1 MKKDKF
7 TNYLN
12 ISASIAS
19 LAGFIIMIVEKVDA
33 PINLGS
39 ILGGFFLAI
48 WIVSLILVFL
58 YVIQAA
64 KRLVKKYCNF
74 FITAITI
81 ISCGVILF
89 LLMAFGKTFG
99 GWIYIITKSLI
110 ETPMI

>member
-1 MKKDKF
+1 MEKDKF
-7 TNYLN
+7 INYLN

-19 LAGFIIMIVEKVDA
+19 LAGFIIMIVEKVDT

-58 YVIQAA
+58 YVIQTV
-64 KRLVKKYCNF
+64 RRFVKYYCNPF
-74 FITAITI
+74 SIAIAI
-81 ISCGVILF
+81 ICCGGILF
-89 LLMAFGKTFG
+89 FLMALGKLFG
-99 GWIYIITKSLI
+99 GWIYIIIKSLI